1 LKHSKNGKFKKT
13 ENGKFKKTENI
24 VDIKLIQRCE
34 KTIAEKDKQPAQ
46 YFIISRDCRRRYL
59 RIHSG
64 GNLMYVIALDLG
76 TSGFRAQ
83 LIDQKTH
90 KTIRTVITMGHPLPG
105 GNVIDHLEFAIVTGE
120 DVANEVM
127 LRTVTKMLDAM
138 GADPKDIAYI
148 SICGNPIQLSLFQN
162 IEIRDLAYAGKTKQ
176 MKLGIENVQRDARI
190 FPADELF
197 KDICGLSGCQIIVP
211 PAIKHE
217 IGADALAMMTET
229 DFVNET
235 KPCMVTDYGTNAEM
249 AIKVGDKII
258 TASAAAGPAIEG
270 QGIPCGMLAAPGA
283 ISDVNLENG
292 YWRLTVLDEMMQS
305 AKGDL
310 IDPVTGEIIEKGDI
324 DAVGITGT
332 GVISCISIVL
342 KSGLMKTIPKLPNG
356 KVILG
361 KDIEITENDVI
372 EIGKAIGAIRAAQLT
387 LMEAAG
393 LDYDKL
399 EYSYISGATGTYV
412 DGKKAAYLGSV
423 PSYAKNVIQFG
434 NTSIGLARK
443 LALHP
448 EKLEEISKMA
458 KKIQADHL
466 MMATSQTFKDIY
478 VCELSYWEQG
488 MPMEMYDEMLRMF
501 KLRPF
506 PHDETSP
513 NIERRVVRDI
523 DDVGEEGVKMVEH
536 IGVFLEAP
544 AYDCIFCRKCEKSC
558 PESAITI
565 NRGDDGNYI
574 VIDSQKCLG
583 SSCKRCI
590 ANCPKNA
597 VDHKILK
604 VVHKAQ

>member
-1 LKHSKNGKFKKT
+1 
-13 ENGKFKKTENI
+13 
-24 VDIKLIQRCE
+24 
-34 KTIAEKDKQPAQ
+34 
-46 YFIISRDCRRRYL
+46 
-59 RIHSG
+59 
-64 GNLMYVIALDLG
+64 MYVIALDLG

-83 LIDQKTH
+83 LIDQNTNE
-90 KTIRTVITMGHPLPG
+90 TIRTVITMGHPLPG

-127 LRTVTKMLDAM
+127 LQTVKKMLDTLSV
-138 GADPKDIAYI
+138 DPKDIAYI

-176 MKLGIENVQRDARI
+176 IKLGVENVERNARI
-190 FPADELF
+190 FPANELF
-197 KDICGLSGCQIIVP
+197 AGVCDLPNCQIIVP

-235 KPCMVTDYGTNAEM
+235 KPCIVTDYGTNAEM

-258 TASAAAGPAIEG
+258 TASAAAGPSIEG

-283 ISDVNLENG
+283 ISDVNLEG
-292 YWRLTVLDEMMQS
+292 DYWRLTVLDGMMQS

-310 IDPVTGEIIEKGDI
+310 VNPVTGEIIEKGDI
-324 DAVGITGT
+324 QAVGITGT
-332 GVISCISIVL
+332 GVISCVSIML

-361 KDIEITENDVI
+361 HEIEITERDIV

-393 LDYDKL
+393 LGYDEL
-399 EYSYISGATGTYV
+399 EYAYISGATGTYV

-423 PSYAKNVIQFG
+423 PSYAKNVVQFG

-443 LALHP
+443 LAIHP
-448 EKLEEISKMA
+448 EKLDDVSKMA
-458 KKIQADHL
+458 QKIQADHL

-488 MPMEMYDEMLRMF
+488 MPMKMYDEMLQMF

-506 PHDETSP
+506 PHEDPNP

-523 DDVGEEGVKMVEH
+523 DDVGEGVKMVEH
-536 IGVFLEAP
+536 IGVFLQAP
-544 AYDCIFCRKCEKSC
+544 AYGCIFCLKCEKSC
-558 PESAITI
+558 PENAIEVLRKKPD
-565 NRGDDGNYI
+565 NDI

-590 ANCPKNA
+590 ANCPQKA
-597 VDHKILK
+597 VNHSILR
-604 VVHKAQ
+604 VVHKD

>member
-1 LKHSKNGKFKKT
+1 
-13 ENGKFKKTENI
+13 
-24 VDIKLIQRCE
+24 
-34 KTIAEKDKQPAQ
+34 
-46 YFIISRDCRRRYL
+46 
-59 RIHSG
+59 
-64 GNLMYVIALDLG
+64 MYVIALDLG

-83 LIDQKTH
+83 LIDQKTNE
-90 KTIRTVITMGHPLPG
+90 TIRTVITMGHPLPG

-127 LRTVTKMLDAM
+127 LQTVKKMLDAIR
-138 GADPKDIAYI
+138 ADPKDIEYI

-162 IEIRDLAYAGKTKQ
+162 IEIRDLAYAGETKQ
-176 MKLGIENVQRDARI
+176 KKLGVENVQRDARI

-197 KDICGLSGCQIIVP
+197 AGICSLPNCQIIVP

-229 DFVNET
+229 DFINQT
-235 KPCMVTDYGTNAEM
+235 KPCIVTDYGTNAEM

-258 TASAAAGPAIEG
+258 TASAAAGPSIEG

-283 ISDVNLENG
+283 ISDVNIEG
-292 YWRLTVLDEMMQS
+292 DYWRLTVLDEMMQS
-305 AKGDL
+305 GKGDL
-310 IDPVTGEIIEKGDI
+310 VNPVTGEVIEKGDI
-324 DAVGITGT
+324 EAVGITGT
-332 GVISCISIVL
+332 GVISCMSVML
-342 KSGLMKTIPKLPNG
+342 KSKVMTTLPKLPNG

-361 KDIEITENDVI
+361 KDIEITEQDVI

-393 LDYDKL
+393 LGYDEL
-399 EYSYISGATGTYV
+399 EYAYISGATGTYV

-423 PSYAKNVIQFG
+423 PSYAKNIIQFG

-443 LALHP
+443 LAIRP
-448 EKLEEISKMA
+448 EELENVAEMA

-488 MPMEMYDEMLRMF
+488 MPMEMYDDMLKMF

-506 PHDETSP
+506 PHNEPDP
-513 NIERRVVRDI
+513 NVERRVVRDI
-523 DDVGEEGVKMVEH
+523 DDVGEEGIIMVEH

-544 AYDCIFCRKCEKSC
+544 AKGCIFCHKCEKSC
-558 PESAITI
+558 PENAIAVRKSEPE
-565 NRGDDGNYI
+565 NHI

-590 ANCPKNA
+590 TNCPTNA
-597 VDHKILK
+597 VNHSILK
-604 VVHKAQ
+604 VVHKEVKIE

>member
-1 LKHSKNGKFKKT
+1 
-13 ENGKFKKTENI
+13 
-24 VDIKLIQRCE
+24 
-34 KTIAEKDKQPAQ
+34 
-46 YFIISRDCRRRYL
+46 
-59 RIHSG
+59 
-64 GNLMYVIALDLG
+64 MYVIALDLG

-83 LIDQKTH
+83 LIDQKTNETL
-90 KTIRTVITMGHPLPG
+90 KTVITMGHPLPG

-127 LRTVTKMLDAM
+127 LQTVKRILDAF
-138 GADPKDIAYI
+138 DVDLKDINYI

-162 IEIRDLAYAGKTKQ
+162 IEIRDLAYAGETKQ
-176 MKLGIENVQRDARI
+176 KKLGVENVQRDARI
-190 FPADELF
+190 FPANELF
-197 KDICGLSGCQIIVP
+197 KDVIDLPNCQIIVP

-229 DFVNET
+229 DFINQT
-235 KPCMVTDYGTNAEM
+235 KPCLVTDYGTNAEM

-258 TASAAAGPAIEG
+258 TASAAAGPSIEG

-283 ISDVNLENG
+283 ISDVNLEG
-292 YWRLTVLDEMMQS
+292 DYWRLTVLDEMMQS
-305 AKGDL
+305 GKGDL
-310 IDPVTGEIIEKGDI
+310 VNPVTGEIIEKGDLE
-324 DAVGITGT
+324 AVGITGT
-332 GVISCISIVL
+332 GVISCMSIML
-342 KSGLMKTIPKLPNG
+342 KSKLMTKIPKLPNG
-356 KVILG
+356 RVILG
-361 KDIEITENDVI
+361 DGIEITEKDVV

-393 LDYDKL
+393 LDYNQL
-399 EYSYISGATGTYV
+399 EYAYISGATGTYV

-423 PSYAKNVIQFG
+423 PSYAKNIIQFG

-443 LALHP
+443 LAIHP
-448 EKLEEISKMA
+448 EKLEEVREMA

-506 PHDETSP
+506 PHDNPEP
-513 NIERRVVRDI
+513 NVERRVVRDI

-544 AYDCIFCRKCEKSC
+544 AYGCIFCHKCEKSC
-558 PESAITI
+558 PENAITVHKSEP
-565 NRGDDGNYI
+565 DNYI

-590 ANCPKNA
+590 TNCPTNA
-597 VDHKILK
+597 VNHSILK
-604 VVHKAQ
+604 VVHKEKV